1 MWYDIAAIDEL
12 PPGGQLRRNLGGRN
26 ILLVAT
32 ATDIYA
38 LENRCPHADFPLYG
52 GKVEDGVIQCPTHG
66 ARFALDSGEVLRG
79 RIGPATIYPTSK
91 QNGRILIKMED
102 Q

>member
-12 PPGGQLRRNLGGRN
+12 PPGQQLRRNLGGRN

-32 ATDIYA
+32 ATAIYA

-52 GKVEDGVIQCPTHG
+52 GKVDDGVIQCPTHG
-66 ARFALDSGEVLRG
+66 ARFDLASGEVLRG
-79 RIGPATIYPTSK
+79 PIGSATIYPIIR
-91 QNGRILIKMED
+91 QEGRILVEIEGH
-102 Q
+102 